1 MFSVRVNIL
10 KKIKIDFT
18 YGAVILAATM
28 IIGGYSDMIIP
39 LFTAAAI
46 HELGHI
52 SAIIIMGGE
61 ISMLTVNAGGLK
73 IDYNSTKFTYLQ
85 DIICA
90 ASGPLMGLIAAKLA
104 SLLGFT
110 VLSGISF
117 VISIFNLLPVR
128 PLDGGKILY
137 NTYLLLFES
146 RAEHLTVITEVAT
159 LTLLW
164 IISAASAIYS
174 KGNISMCCIA
184 LVLTFYYCKDR

>member
-90 ASGPLMGLIAAKLA
+90 ASSNIHKEIGMCK
-104 SLLGFT
+104 
-110 VLSGISF
+110 
-117 VISIFNLLPVR
+117 
-128 PLDGGKILY
+128 
-137 NTYLLLFES
+137 
-146 RAEHLTVITEVAT
+146 T
-159 LTLLW
+159 LVKCLQG
-164 IISAASAIYS
+164 A
-174 KGNISMCCIA
+174 
-184 LVLTFYYCKDR
+184 